1 MPSEPADAL
10 QLAKSLVEHIR
21 TSYYKVVV
29 AFSGGV
35 DSAVV
40 AAAAYRALGT
50 NAVAWTSIG
59 AAMPQADQLDA
70 QRVAQ
75 SIGIDHVRIPTS
87 EIENPDYI
95 ANGPDRCFH
104 CKSTLYA
111 AISKWAREHDFET
124 ILSGTNAEDLGDY
137 RPGLQAAANW
147 GVQAPLAD
155 LLYTKDNVRSIAKL
169 WSLEVADKPASPC
182 LASRIAY
189 GQVVTIGRLG
199 RIEAME
205 KWLNSEGLSD
215 VRARLHA
222 DELLRLEIHLQ
233 QLPEAVCEPM
243 RSRIVSKATELGF
256 RYVTIDIQGRQ
267 SGSLNRVLTDAQ
279 KG

>member
-1 MPSEPADAL
+1 MSSEPADAM

-40 AAAAYRALGT
+40 AAAAHRALGRS
-50 NAVAWTSIG
+50 AVAWTSLG
-59 AAMPQADQLDA
+59 AAMPEADQLDA
-70 QRVAQ
+70 QKVAQ
-75 SIGIDHVRIPTS
+75 FIGIEHVMFPTR

-104 CKSTLYA
+104 CKSTLYE
-111 AISKWAREHDFET
+111 AISKWAQEHDFET

-147 GVQAPLAD
+147 NVQAPLAD
-155 LLYTKDNVRSIAKL
+155 LHYTKENVRSIAKL
-169 WSLEVADKPASPC
+169 WNLQVADKPASPC

-205 KWLNSEGLSD
+205 KWLHSEGLCD

-222 DELLRLEIHLQ
+222 DELLRLEIHLD
-233 QLPEAVCEPM
+233 QLPLAVSEPK
-243 RSRIVSKATELGF
+243 RSQIVSKAIELGF
-256 RYVTIDIQGRQ
+256 RYVTIDVQGRQ
-267 SGSLNRVLTDAQ
+267 SGSLNRVLTDI
-279 KG
+279 

>member
-1 MPSEPADAL
+1 
-10 QLAKSLVEHIR
+10 
-21 TSYYKVVV
+21 
-29 AFSGGV
+29 
-35 DSAVV
+35 
-40 AAAAYRALGT
+40 
-50 NAVAWTSIG
+50 
-59 AAMPQADQLDA
+59 MPQADQLDA
-70 QRVAQ
+70 QSVAQ

-155 LLYTKDNVRSIAKL
+155 LLYTKENVRSIAKL

-222 DELLRLEIHLQ
+222 DELLRLEIHLH

>member
-1 MPSEPADAL
+1 MPSELADAL
-10 QLAKSLVEHIR
+10 PLAKSLVEHIR

-40 AAAAYRALGT
+40 AAAAHRALGPS
-50 NAVAWTSIG
+50 AVAWTSLG
-59 AAMPQADQLDA
+59 AAMPLADQLDA
-70 QRVAQ
+70 QKVAQ
-75 SIGIDHVRIPTS
+75 FIGIEHVMFPTL
-87 EIENPDYI
+87 EIENPNYI

-104 CKSTLYA
+104 CKSTLYE
-111 AISKWAREHDFET
+111 AIRKWAQENDFET

-147 GVQAPLAD
+147 NVQSPLAD
-155 LLYTKDNVRSIAKL
+155 LGYTKENVRSIAKL
-169 WSLEVADKPASPC
+169 WSLQVADKPASPC

-205 KWLNSEGLSD
+205 QWLYSEGLAD

-222 DELLRLEIHLQ
+222 DELLRLEIHLD
-233 QLPEAVCEPM
+233 QLPLAVSEPM
-243 RSRIVSKATELGF
+243 RSQIVSKATELGF
-256 RYVTIDIQGRQ
+256 RYVTIDVQGRQ
-267 SGSLNRVLTDAQ
+267 SGSLNRVLTDA
-279 KG
+279 

>member
-1 MPSEPADAL
+1 MPSESADAL

-111 AISKWAREHDFET
+111 AISKWAREHDFQT

-155 LLYTKDNVRSIAKL
+155 LLYTKESVRSIAKL

-222 DELLRLEIHLQ
+222 DDLLRLEIHLH

-243 RSRIVSKATELGF
+243 RSRIVSKASELGF